1 MEVISS
7 LETVPFSRHHTKE
20 FISIST
26 TTVRYIPSDTRYM
39 FTLWKTKSKTT
50 CKTKSKTTSK
60 TIWKMCGGGHSHSHP
75 PRGRSRQSH
84 SHHSH
89 SHSHSHSHGRRG
101 GGCGGHSHGHD
112 HDDHPSNG
120 RYEPELVQIAVPEP
134 EAKPYVCY
142 CTGPI
147 PPMPAPNCYPMIC
160 CYKDAPPNCN
170 WPVMPPNCLPPPCLP
185 APCLPTVSCVPS
197 LPPGSFSYVC
207 PPPPASDEFRLEVID
222 TSDGRN
228 RARNGE
234 KYTIT
239 IDSKATID
247 DVFYMVD
254 YHNEKDVQVR
264 WKNDI
269 LEELTQEIRV
279 GELKRNAKCLVV
291 MDFCCG
297 H

>member
-7 LETVPFSRHHTKE
+7 LETVLLSQYYTKE
-20 FISIST
+20 FISISAT
-26 TTVRYIPSDTRYM
+26 KARYIPSDTRYM

-60 TIWKMCGGGHSHSHP
+60 TIWKMCGGGHSHSHS
-75 PRGRSRQSH
+75 PRGRGRQSHSHH

-89 SHSHSHSHGRRG
+89 SHSHTRRV
-101 GGCGGHSHGHD
+101 GGCGSHSHGHD

-147 PPMPAPNCYPMIC
+147 PPMPAPKCYPMIC

-185 APCLPTVSCVPS
+185 APCLPANCLPANC

-254 YHNEKDVQVR
+254 CRNEKDVNVR

-279 GELKRNAKCLVV
+279 GELRRNAKCLVV
-291 MDFCCG
+291 TDFCCG